1 VTQSGPSTATL
12 GVVLYMH
19 NPGSICYLEFWAM
32 RPLGLGSYMRRRDF
46 ITLLGGAVV
55 WPLAAKAQQAAVPV
69 IGYLNPETPAANAD
83 RLRLFLQGLNEAGY
97 VAGRNVSIEFRSADD
112 RYDRLPE
119 MAAELAR
126 LRPAVIFTP
135 GVPATTAAKA
145 ATATVPIVFLM
156 GADPVASGL
165 VASLNRPGA
174 NLTGVSTLSVALGQ
188 KQVELLHELAPAASV
203 LALLINPQNP
213 SAEAVTGEVDEAA
226 RKLGLTLRL
235 LRARTERDLDTV
247 FANFDELKAG
257 GLIISNEGL
266 FLNRSAQLAALTV
279 RDAVPAIHVIPEF
292 AAAGGLMSYGGS
304 RSEAA
309 HQVGAYIGRI
319 LKGEK
324 PGDLPVQQVTKFELT
339 INMKTAK
346 ALGLSVPPILQAT
359 ADEVIE

>member
-1 VTQSGPSTATL
+1 
-12 GVVLYMH
+12 M
-19 NPGSICYLEFWAM
+19 N
-32 RPLGLGSYMRRRDF
+32 RRDF
-46 ITLLGGAVV
+46 VTLLGGTAAA
-55 WPLAAKAQQAAVPV
+55 WPLAARAQQGGAPV

-83 RLRLFLQGLNEAGY
+83 RLRLFLQGLSEAGY

-112 RYDRLPE
+112 SYGRLPE
-119 MAAELAR
+119 MAAELAH

-174 NLTGVSTLSVALGQ
+174 NLTGVSTLSAALGQ
-188 KQVELLHELAPAASV
+188 KQVELLHELAPAATV
-203 LALLINPQNP
+203 LALLINPENP
-213 SAEAVTGEVDEAA
+213 SAEAVTGEVEGAA
-226 RKLGLTLRL
+226 RKLGLMLRL
-235 LRARTERDLDTV
+235 LRARTERDLDTA

-266 FLNRSAQLAALTV
+266 FLNRNRQLAALTV
-279 RDAVPAIHVIPEF
+279 RHAVPAIHVVPEF

-304 RSEAA
+304 GVEAA

-319 LKGEK
+319 LKGER
-324 PGDLPVQQVTKFELT
+324 PGDLPVQQVTKFEL
-339 INMKTAK
+339 ILNMKTAK